1 MNTRFARRLTFVLAA
16 AAALAALTSAAAVM
30 AAPSQKALDVL
41 SSRAPAL
48 NVALPAHARADSGV
62 SGVLSAGALSAPVL
76 ELTLSD
82 GTKATAH
89 QERVARDDKKGVQS
103 WIGTFDDSP
112 GSVLVLSKAKG
123 VVTGYANYKDQTL
136 EIVPTRGGK
145 HVLFEVDTARL
156 PQSDVIRSNAFD
168 AADVLATS
176 SDYGTGG
183 STLAVSGSV
192 VHDVLILYTAAA
204 ASKWTQATL
213 ESMVQSA
220 VQAANQAYQN
230 SQAGVTMNVVGLKQ
244 TSITEGSGMA
254 ATVDKLKTNSTVRS
268 MRDSLAADMVVL
280 IAENTDY
287 CGYAT
292 LWYSYTS
299 TSSNWDAYAAV
310 QSSCLSSQTLAHEV
324 GHLQQLDHD
333 RENKTGLAAYAYSY
347 GYRLCTTGGFR
358 DIMSYPCSTSV
369 PRINYFSNPNVSYN
383 GYPTGIS
390 YEASP
395 STSADTARTL
405 NNTAELVASYRVGST
420 STSTAPAAPSGLA
433 VQSALYNKVTIGW
446 TDNASNETGF
456 KVQRSPDGVTFT
468 EIATLGADTRSF
480 ADATVASRTSY
491 YYRVRAY
498 NSVGASAYSSTVK
511 VTTPDVPP
519 PAPVAPT
526 SVAASNNGDGTARV
540 LWTVGTTTAT
550 SFEVRREK
558 WDSTKS
564 VWTGATLAATVPVS
578 VLSLIDSTG
587 AGTFRYTV
595 RALNAGGVSAYAGPA
610 SVTVTSTSTST
621 KKAPPGRKKR

>member
-1 MNTRFARRLTFVLAA
+1 M
-16 AAALAALTSAAAVM
+16 ALVSAAGAM
-30 AAPSQKALDVL
+30 AAPSQRALEIL
-41 SSRAPAL
+41 SSRTSSA
-48 NVALPAHARADSGV
+48 NTELPARARADSGV
-62 SGVLSAGALSAPVL
+62 KGVLNAGALSAPTL
-76 ELTLSD
+76 ELTFAN
-82 GTKATAH
+82 GEKATAH
-89 QERVARDDKKGVQS
+89 LSRVARDDKKGVQS
-103 WIGTFDDSP
+103 WVGTFDGSP
-112 GSVLVLSKAKG
+112 GSVLVLSKARG
-123 VVTGYANYKDQTL
+123 VITGYGNYQNRTL
-136 EIVPTRGGK
+136 EILPSRGGQ
-145 HVLFEVDTARL
+145 HLMFEVDGESL
-156 PQSDVIRSNAFD
+156 PQADVIQTNA
-168 AADVLATS
+168 AAAAAELSTS

-183 STLAVSGSV
+183 STLAVSGAV
-192 VHDVLILYTAAA
+192 VHDVLILYTAAS
-204 ASKWTQATL
+204 ASKWGQATL

-230 SQAGVTMNVVGLKQ
+230 SQAGVTLNVVGLQ
-244 TSITEGSGMA
+244 QSSITEGSGMA
-254 ATVDKLKTNSTVRS
+254 ATVDRLKTNSTVRS

-324 GHLQQLDHD
+324 GHLQQLDHN
-333 RENKTGLAAYAYSY
+333 RENKTGLAAYEYSY

-358 DIMSYPCSTSV
+358 DIMSYPCSMSV
-369 PRINYFSNPNVSYN
+369 TRINNFSNPNVAYN

-405 NNTAELVASYRVGST
+405 NNTAQLVASYRVGST
-420 STSTAPAAPSGLA
+420 ATPTPTAPAAPSGLA

-446 TDNASNETGF
+446 TDNSSNETGF
-456 KVQRSPDGVTFT
+456 KVERSTDGVTFA

-480 ADATVASRTSY
+480 ADVAVAARTSY

-498 NSVGASAYSSTVK
+498 NSVGASAYSSAVR

-526 SVAASNNGDGTARV
+526 SVAAGDNGDGTARV
-540 LWTVGTTTAT
+540 SWTTGATTAT
-550 SFEVRREK
+550 SFELRREK
-558 WDSTKS
+558 WDSRKR
-564 VWTGATLAATVPVS
+564 VWTGATLAATVPAS
-578 VLSLIDSTG
+578 VLSAIDSTG

-595 RALNAGGVSAYAGPA
+595 RALNAGGASAYAGPA
-610 SVTVTSTSTST
+610 SVTVTSATSTT
-621 KKAPPGRKKR
+621 KKAAPGRRKT